1 MAVMREMMIAMGN
14 FMLAWTFFGFGFDF
28 GCGQVLVL
36 GEAEYLVS
44 TGVSVW
50 RGWRG
55 GACLVWSGL
64 VWSFKCLWLTE
75 EMKIC

>member
-1 MAVMREMMIAMGN
+1 MIAMGN
-14 FMLAWTFFGFGFDF
+14 FMLVLTFFGLGF
-28 GCGQVLVL
+28 GCGQVLVLVL

-55 GACLVWSGL
+55 GACLVWPGL
-64 VWSFKCLWLTE
+64 VWSGLLSVCG
-75 EMKIC
+75 

>member
-1 MAVMREMMIAMGN
+1 VPLPESSSVLLSAGRGAAEMAVMRERIITIEN
-14 FMLAWTFFGFGFDF
+14 FMLAWTFFSFGFGF

-55 GACLVWSGL
+55 GACLV
-64 VWSFKCLWLTE
+64 
-75 EMKIC
+75 